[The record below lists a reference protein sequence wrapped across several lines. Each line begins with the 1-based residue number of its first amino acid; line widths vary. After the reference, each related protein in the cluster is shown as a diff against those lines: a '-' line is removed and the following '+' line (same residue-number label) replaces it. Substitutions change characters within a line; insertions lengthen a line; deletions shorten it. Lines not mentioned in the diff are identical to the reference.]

1 MYDRFIVQEVI
12 KEIASSRNLDS
23 KHAFK
28 VVVLTEA
35 DQLTRDA
42 QAALRRTMEKH
53 SATCRLILLCNN
65 PSKVIDPV
73 RSRCLGIRVPAPSV
87 KDMMDVMTGVAGKEG
102 LTLPRQMAVLV
113 ANKSGRN
120 MRRALLMLEAS
131 KVQNYPFKP
140 DQQIAVMDWEQCIAG
155 IAVDVRHAR
164 LADRGPTT
172 TTRCPTPP
180 RPAQIVAEQS
190 PSKLLHVR
198 GKLYELL
205 VNCIPPET
213 IFTTL
218 LEHLLPKLSDALR
231 HDVTHWAAHYQHTL
245 TQGTKE
251 VFHLEAFIARGAW
264 RA

>member
-1 MYDRFIVQEVI
+1 MLWVDKHRPTTLDKCDYHTELCERLLELASKTDIPHMMFYGPSGAGKKTRVMGFLRAVFGSGVEKLKLEHRSVKTPSRRTVEITTVASSYHIEMNPGDAGMYDRFIVQEVI

-155 IAVDVRHAR
+155 IAVDVRH
-164 LADRGPTT
+164 
-172 TTRCPTPP
+172 
-180 RPAQIVAEQS
+180 
-190 PSKLLHVR
+190 
-198 GKLYELL
+198 
-205 VNCIPPET
+205 
-213 IFTTL
+213 
-218 LEHLLPKLSDALR
+218 
-231 HDVTHWAAHYQHTL
+231 
-245 TQGTKE
+245 
-251 VFHLEAFIARGAW
+251 
-264 RA
+264 